1 MPAILSP
8 IRTKEDILFEDSLR
22 PRTFDEF
29 VGQETVK
36 ANLRVFIEAA
46 KKRGEHLDHVLLY
59 GPPGLGKTSLAYIIA
74 KEMGVNIKP
83 TAGPVI
89 ERTGDLSAILTNMQS
104 KEVLFIDE
112 IHRLQPSVEE
122 ILYSAMEDFCLDIVI
137 GQGPGA
143 RSHKLKIK
151 RFTLIGA
158 TTRAGRIT
166 APLRGR
172 FGIIHRLDYYKD
184 DDLKQVIHRSA
195 KILKVKIDDEGAGE
209 IALRSRGTP
218 RVANRLLRRVRD
230 YVDVKGDGV
239 ITAKEARKALDM
251 MEVDSLGL
259 DDVDRKILST
269 IIENFGGGPV
279 GIATIAAAIDEE
291 KETIESIYEPFLMRI
306 GFLDRT
312 IRGRVITPR
321 AYTHLGYEFER
332 SRAHAAGGARGK
344 KAPAGQKKLFR
355 D

>member
-8 IRTKEDILFEDSLR
+8 IRTKEDVLFEDSLR

-29 VGQETVK
+29 VGQEKVK
-36 ANLRVFIEAA
+36 SNLKVFIEAA
-46 KKRGEHLDHVLLY
+46 KKRDEQLDHVLLY
-59 GPPGLGKTSLAYIIA
+59 GPPGLGKTSLAYLIA
-74 KEMGVNIKP
+74 KEMGVGMKP

-89 ERTGDLSAILTNMQS
+89 ERTGDLSAILTNMQT

-122 ILYSAMEDFCLDIVI
+122 ILYSAMEDFSLDILI

-143 RSHKLKIK
+143 RSHKLKIRK
-151 RFTLIGA
+151 FTLIGA

-184 DDLKQVIHRSA
+184 EDLKKVILRSA
-195 KILKVKIDDEGAGE
+195 KILKVKVDDDGAGE

-239 ITAKEARKALDM
+239 ITAKEAQRALDM
-251 MEVDSLGL
+251 MEVDALGL

-279 GIATIAAAIDEE
+279 GIGTIAAAIDEE
-291 KETIESIYEPFLMRI
+291 KDTIESIYEPFLMRI

-321 AYTHLGYEFER
+321 AYAHLGYEFAAAG
-332 SRAHAAGGARGK
+332 SRAKSR
-344 KAPAGQKKLFR
+344 APGQKKLFK

>member
-8 IRTKEDILFEDSLR
+8 IRTKEDVLFEDSLR

-29 VGQETVK
+29 VGQEKVK
-36 ANLRVFIEAA
+36 SNLKVFIEAA
-46 KKRGEHLDHVLLY
+46 KKRDEHLDHVLLY
-59 GPPGLGKTSLAYIIA
+59 GPPGLGKTSLAYLIA
-74 KEMGVNIKP
+74 KEMGVGIKP

-89 ERTGDLSAILTNMQS
+89 ERTGDLSAILTNMQT

-122 ILYSAMEDFCLDIVI
+122 ILYSAMEDFSLDILI

-151 RFTLIGA
+151 KFTLIGA

-166 APLRGR
+166 APLRSR

-184 DDLKQVIHRSA
+184 EDLKKVIQRSA
-195 KILKVKIDDEGAGE
+195 KILKVKVDDEGAGE

-239 ITAKEARKALDM
+239 ITAKEAQMALDM
-251 MEVDSLGL
+251 MEVDALGL

-269 IIENFGGGPV
+269 IIDNFGGGPV
-279 GIATIAAAIDEE
+279 GIGTIAAAIDEE
-291 KETIESIYEPFLMRI
+291 KDTIESIYEPFLMRI

-312 IRGRVITPR
+312 TRGRVITPR
-321 AYTHLGYEFER
+321 AYAHLGYEYAAAG
-332 SRAHAAGGARGK
+332 SRAKTRAS
-344 KAPAGQKKLFR
+344 GQKKLFK

>member
-8 IRTKEDILFEDSLR
+8 IRTKEDVLFEDSLR

-29 VGQETVK
+29 VGQEKVK
-36 ANLRVFIEAA
+36 SNLKVFIAAA
-46 KKRGEHLDHVLLY
+46 KKRDEHLDHVLLY
-59 GPPGLGKTSLAYIIA
+59 GPPGLGKTSLAYLIA
-74 KEMGVNIKP
+74 KEMGVGIKP

-89 ERTGDLSAILTNMQS
+89 ERTGDLSAILTNMQT

-122 ILYSAMEDFCLDIVI
+122 ILYSAMEDFSLDILI

-151 RFTLIGA
+151 KFTLIGA

-166 APLRGR
+166 APLRSR

-184 DDLKQVIHRSA
+184 EDLKKVIHRSA
-195 KILKVKIDDEGAGE
+195 KILKVKVDDEGAGE

-239 ITAKEARKALDM
+239 ITAKEAQMALDM
-251 MEVDSLGL
+251 MEVDALGL

-269 IIENFGGGPV
+269 IIDNFGGGPV
-279 GIATIAAAIDEE
+279 GIGTIAAAIDEE
-291 KETIESIYEPFLMRI
+291 KDTIESIYEPFLMRI

-312 IRGRVITPR
+312 TRGRVITPR
-321 AYTHLGYEFER
+321 AYAHLGYEYAAAG
-332 SRAHAAGGARGK
+332 SRAKTRGS
-344 KAPAGQKKLFR
+344 GQKKLFK

>member
-8 IRTKEDILFEDSLR
+8 VRTKEDVLFEDSLR

-29 VGQETVK
+29 VGQEKVK

-46 KKRGEHLDHVLLY
+46 RKRDEHLDHVLLY
-59 GPPGLGKTSLAYIIA
+59 GPPGLGKTSLAYLIA
-74 KEMGVNIKP
+74 KEMGVGIKP

-89 ERTGDLSAILTNMQS
+89 ERTGDLSAILTNMQT

-122 ILYSAMEDFCLDIVI
+122 ILYSAMEDFSLDIVI

-151 RFTLIGA
+151 KFTLIGA

-172 FGIIHRLDYYKD
+172 FGIIHRLDYYRD
-184 DDLKQVIHRSA
+184 EDLQKVIQRSA
-195 KILKVKIDDEGAGE
+195 KILKVKVDDAGAGE

-230 YVDVKGDGV
+230 YVDVKGDGI
-239 ITAKEARKALDM
+239 ITAKEAQRALDM
-251 MEVDSLGL
+251 MEVDALGL

-279 GIATIAAAIDEE
+279 GIGTIAAAIDEE
-291 KETIESIYEPFLMRI
+291 KDTIESIYEPFLMRI

-312 IRGRVITPR
+312 IRGRVITPK
-321 AYTHLGYEFER
+321 AYAHLGYAYREP
-332 SRAHAAGGARGK
+332 GQRGK
-344 KAPAGQKKLFR
+344 AKAVGQKKLFK